1 MNQSKTKAKIT
12 FIAILAILFAC
23 VLLVVC
29 VVEIKQYN
37 NYKQQIFAQEQ
48 EIQRLQNLKD
58 YYNSGNYDDNTSR
71 DNGNANNGDLIF
83 EEE

>member
-37 NYKQQIFAQEQ
+37 NYKQQIFAQESF
-48 EIQRLQNLKD
+48 LKED
-58 YYNSGNYDDNTSR
+58 FQPFD
-71 DNGNANNGDLIF
+71 
-83 EEE
+83 E